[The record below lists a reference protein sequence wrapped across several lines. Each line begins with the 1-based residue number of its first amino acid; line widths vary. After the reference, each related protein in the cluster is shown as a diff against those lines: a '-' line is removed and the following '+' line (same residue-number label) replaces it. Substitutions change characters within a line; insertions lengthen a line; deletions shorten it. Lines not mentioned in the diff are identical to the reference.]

1 LIKINTN
8 LALPACVLTGNFV
21 FYQFM
26 PLGSKAGE
34 LAALFT
40 AFFWTFSALS
50 FESAS
55 KRVGSMPVN
64 LLRLLIGFIFLSA
77 FCWIS
82 RGRFLPVDA
91 SSHAWLWLSLSGL
104 IGFAFGDLFLFRAF
118 VVLGSR
124 ISMLMM
130 ALVPPL
136 TALLGHLVLGEFLTL
151 KSWTGMMLTIG
162 GIAIVVLK
170 RNAGERQIR
179 ISHPISG
186 LGYAFGGAVGQAVG
200 LIFSKIGMGRYN
212 AFASS
217 QIRVLAG
224 IAGFTALFFLRDS
237 WPRVF
242 SAFRDKKA
250 IFQLS
255 IGAFFGPFLGVSF
268 SLLAVKNT
276 TAGVASTIMAIVP
289 VLIIPPAVIFFKEKV
304 NAREILGAVIAVIGV
319 GILFLS

>member
-1 LIKINTN
+1 MTLE
-8 LALPACVLTGNFV
+8 
-21 FYQFM
+21 
-26 PLGSKAGE
+26 SKTGE
-34 LAALFT
+34 LAALLT
-40 AFFWTFSALS
+40 AFFWTLSALS

-64 LLRLLIGFIFLSA
+64 LLRLIVGFVFLSV
-77 FCWIS
+77 FCWLS
-82 RGRFLPVDA
+82 RGKILPLDA
-91 SSHAWLWLSLSGL
+91 TSHAWFWLSLSGL
-104 IGFAFGDLFLFRAF
+104 IGFAFGDLFLFKAF

-136 TALLGHLVLGEFLTL
+136 TALLGWLVMKETLTL
-151 KSWTGMMLTIG
+151 INGMGMSLTIG
-162 GIAIVVLK
+162 GIALVVLK
-170 RNAGERQIR
+170 RDAVENQIR
-179 ISHPISG
+179 ISRPARG

-200 LIFSKIGMGRYN
+200 LIFSKIGMGHYN

-217 QIRVLAG
+217 QIRILAG
-224 IAGFTALFFLRDS
+224 IAGFSALFFLRSS

-242 SAFRDKKA
+242 TALNDKKA
-250 IFQLS
+250 VTQLS

-289 VLIIPPAVIFFKEKV
+289 VLIIPPAVIFLKEKV
-304 NAREILGAVIAVIGV
+304 NTKEIIGAGIAVIGV
-319 GILFLS
+319 GILFLFP